1 MLNERLRLAKQL
13 LKDDGV
19 IFVSIDDNEQAYLK
33 VLMDE
38 IFGEENFVAV
48 LSRETKTGGGRF
60 GNQLIQKDF
69 DFVISYV
76 KNMNKIL
83 KFSNFSS
90 E

>member
-33 VLMDE
+33 ILMDE
-38 IFGEENFVAV
+38 IFGEENFVV
-48 LSRETKTGGGRF
+48 NFVWEKTSHSNQ
-60 GNQLIQKDF
+60 GNTGKKIF
-69 DFVISYV
+69 
-76 KNMNKIL
+76 KNA
-83 KFSNFSS
+83 